1 MPLAYVLIN
10 TERGSE
16 DRVLNELKKIEGIL
30 EVHTLYGMYDIIAKV
45 EIKETEDKFKENITW
60 RIRRI
65 NEVQSTITLI
75 VADLY

>member
-16 DRVLNELKKIEGIL
+16 DKVLNELKKIEGVV

-45 EIKETEDKFKENITW
+45 EVKDTKDKFKENITW
-60 RIRRI
+60 KIRRI

-75 VADLY
+75 VADPN

>member
-10 TERGSE
+10 TARGSE
-16 DRVLNELKKIEGIL
+16 DKVLNELKKIEGIV

-45 EIKETEDKFKENITW
+45 EVKDTKDKFKENITW
-60 RIRRI
+60 KIRRI

-75 VADLY
+75 VADSN